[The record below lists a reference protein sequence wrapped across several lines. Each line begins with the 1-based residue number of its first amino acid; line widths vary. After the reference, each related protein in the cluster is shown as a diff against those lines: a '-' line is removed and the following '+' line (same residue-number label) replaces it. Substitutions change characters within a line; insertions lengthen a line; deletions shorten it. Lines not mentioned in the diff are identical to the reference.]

1 MFLFPAITSSLRLF
15 LMTFKY
21 KYETPKY
28 LIQNGHHEEAI
39 KSLKPIYSNAKEQYE
54 ILKEEIEN
62 SGEKKVTFADLMK
75 PRIKPRFLVGC
86 GLALLQQ
93 FTANNAIIFYSKRI
107 FQNETPDNETLPTLY
122 NTIVGFCN
130 FSSAFVAAALIA
142 QFGRKTILLAGN
154 IIVTF
159 TLVGYGV
166 ITLLL
171 GEENFMLKY
180 LLFIYSFAFGFSL
193 GPLLWIY
200 VAEILPDKGVA
211 IAVLVNW
218 LFTFA
223 IAQVFPSMLTGLGDG
238 VTLIFF
244 GILSLLGNI
253 FLVKCIKETKNK
265 TDTEIEEMFNSAV
278 RDSSMS
284 KPFLSKIL

>member
-1 MFLFPAITSSLRLF
+1 MFLFPAITSTLRLF
-15 LMTFKY
+15 FMVFKY

-28 LIQNGHHEEAI
+28 LIQNGMHEEAI
-39 KSLKPIYSNAKEQYE
+39 KSLEPVYSNAMEQYK

-62 SGEKKVTFADLMK
+62 SGVKKVAFTDLLM
-75 PRIKPRFLVGC
+75 PRIKTRFLVGC

-107 FQNETPDNETLPTLY
+107 FQNETPDSETLPTLY

-142 QFGRKTILLAGN
+142 QYGRKTVLLAGN
-154 IIVTF
+154 IIVTL
-159 TLVGYGV
+159 TLLGYGV
-166 ITLLL
+166 ITLTA
-171 GEENFMLKY
+171 GEENFILKY
-180 LLFIYSFAFGFSL
+180 LLFVYSFAFGFSL

-223 IAQVFPSMLTGLGDG
+223 IAQVFPSMVSGIGDG
-238 VTLIFF
+238 WTLLFF
-244 GILSLLGNI
+244 GILSLLGNV

-265 TDTEIEEMFNSAV
+265 TDSEIEELFSTSI
-278 RDSSMS
+278 RDSSIS